1 MTQNI
6 LYASGGEYNSP
17 VPAGQISPLVQGQQ
31 GQQIPI
37 TIRDLAGGAVDLT
50 GAGVTGHKRDA
61 FGNVTLLTGG
71 LALGDEP
78 GQGQIWA
85 STAMS

>member
-37 TIRDLAGGAVDLT
+37 TIRDLAGGRLT
-50 GAGVTGHKRDA
+50 SLERA
-61 FGNVTLLTGG
+61 
-71 LALGDEP
+71 
-78 GQGQIWA
+78 
-85 STAMS
+85 